1 MAIELIKNGAA
12 VSAPVKPHQKDNVN
26 SKSFELTLSNI
37 ESKSSVV
44 ASEAVVRTDSVVLNN
59 SFTAIKKSVDFSRES
74 SIDTEKVA
82 RLKQAIENGTYKINP
97 DRIATKML
105 HYAM

>member
-12 VSAPVKPHQKDNVN
+12 ISAPVKPHQKDNVN

-37 ESKSSVV
+37 ESKSV
-44 ASEAVVRTDSVVLNN
+44 APSEAVVRADSVVLNN

-97 DRIATKML
+97 DRIATKIL